1 MNMKKVLTTL
11 LAATCMLTMAGC
23 ASTYA
28 AGRANNKVASEATT
42 EAATAATTQEE
53 AAATTQNTTAA
64 PEASTQAPAPE
75 VIAVE
80 DSMVQ
85 TAANTA
91 NKSKI
96 GEEKAK
102 EIALTHAG
110 LKESDVHFIKV
121 HLDYDDGR
129 EVYDI
134 EFYRDMTEYDY
145 EIDAYTGDIWS
156 YDFDIEGYAVPQKT
170 QPAPAQQPAPAA
182 TAQPAAPAQPAQ
194 PAAPAQPAQ
203 SAGQISLEQA
213 KQIAMNRAGVSGVTF
228 TKAYLDY
235 DDGRPEYDIEF
246 ISGTTEYDFEIDAAT
261 GTILEF
267 DAESI
272 YDD

>member
-28 AGRANNKVASEATT
+28 AGRANNKAAS
-42 EAATAATTQEE
+42 
-53 AAATTQNTTAA
+53 
-64 PEASTQAPAPE
+64 EASTQAPAPE
-75 VIAVE
+75 VIVVE
-80 DSMVQ
+80 NNMVQ
-85 TAANTA
+85 TAENTA
-91 NKSKI
+91 NESKI

-110 LKESDVHFIKV
+110 LKESDVNFIKV

-156 YDFDIEGYAVPQKT
+156 YDFDIEGYAVPQNT
-170 QPAPAQQPAPAA
+170 QTAPSQQPAPAA